1 MEIMINSVKG
11 KIIKDIVNKGAY
23 RKFHDRINKRAV
35 LLLQALSDVS
45 NFDDLRRIC
54 EPPTLKLHKLK
65 GNMKDFW
72 SITIEKPWCIIF
84 KYQQGEF
91 VNVEIKDCHD

>member
-1 MEIMINSVKG
+1 METMIHSVKG
-11 KIIKDIVNKGAY
+11 KIVKDIVRKGAY

-54 EPPTLKLHKLK
+54 EPPHFTVTQAKREHERSL
-65 GNMKDFW
+65 
-72 SITIEKPWCIIF
+72 
-84 KYQQGEF
+84 
-91 VNVEIKDCHD
+91 VNHDRKALVYYF